1 MNYLLL
7 KQIHLSLAALSIGGF
22 VLRWIWRMLQ
32 SPLAMTRW
40 ARIVPHVVDTVFL
53 ATAVLLSSMAGPGS
67 MGAAWF
73 SAKIIGLVLYILLG
87 MVAMRSAPAAKSSV
101 PAFIA
106 AVVVFGWIVTVA
118 VTKSPLGWLQPG

>member
-7 KQIHLSLAALSIGGF
+7 KQIHLSLASLSIAGF
-22 VLRWIWRMLQ
+22 VLRWCWRMRR
-32 SPLAMTRW
+32 SPLAMTRL
-40 ARIVPHVVDTVFL
+40 ARIAPHVLDTVFL

-67 MGAAWF
+67 LGAAWF

-87 MVAMRSAPAAKSSV
+87 MMAMRSAPVAKRSV

-106 AVVVFGWIVTVA
+106 AVLVFGWVVTVA
-118 VTKSPLGWLQPG
+118 VTKSPLGWLQSV